1 MQLQTFLLTLSVL
14 SSSESPMISSDDLT
28 EGVGVSKMNEK
39 PKVTPL
45 TYKSPPNKHKKKE
58 RNLPGLQTGRCRT
71 RGIHG
76 EQVEVLKEQ
85 EIRIKLNKHLI
96 IIMFSNEL

>member
-1 MQLQTFLLTLSVL
+1 MRLQTFLLTLSVL

-28 EGVGVSKMNEK
+28 ERVGVSEINEK
-39 PKVTPL
+39 TKVTPL
-45 TYKSPPNKHKKKE
+45 AYKSPPQKNKK
-58 RNLPGLQTGRCRT
+58 RNLPGLQAGRCRT

-85 EIRIKLNKHLI
+85 QIRMKLNKHLF